1 MRQWTCPC
9 CWSNYLD
16 YGSVEFYDDQCYFPR
31 ECGDCWAEWEEWYSM
46 EFIWHERVI
55 DNRLIETFKTW
66 EKQEKLKS
74 LAEEIRNTYWE
85 IDDWTFMEHMIDKIY
100 NHRNMSGE
108 DAVQIYWDCYLPL
121 KQKENA

>member
-1 MRQWTCPC
+1 MRQWKCPIC
-9 CWSNYLD
+9 DWENLD

-85 IDDWTFMEHMIDKIY
+85 IDDWVFMEHMIDKIY
-100 NHRNMSGE
+100 NHWNVSKE
-108 DAVQIYWDCYLPL
+108 DAEQIYRDCYLPNN
-121 KQKENA
+121 QKENA